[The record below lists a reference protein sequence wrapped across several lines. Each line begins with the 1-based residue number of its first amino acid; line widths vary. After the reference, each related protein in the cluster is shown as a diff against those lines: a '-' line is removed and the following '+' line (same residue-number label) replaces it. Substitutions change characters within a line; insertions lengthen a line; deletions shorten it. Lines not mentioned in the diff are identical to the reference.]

1 MENFVHLHVH
11 TEYSLLDGAGK
22 IEELVAKAKELGMES
37 IAITDHGVM
46 YGVVDF
52 YKQAKKHGVKPIIGC
67 EVYVAPRT
75 MGDRDPKLDA
85 GQYHM
90 VLLAENEE
98 GYNNL
103 IKLVSMGF
111 TEGFYYKP
119 RVDIETL
126 RKYSKGII
134 ALSACLAGAIPENIV
149 NGNYE
154 AAKAA
159 ALLYNDVFGEGNF
172 YLELQDHG
180 IKEQSLVNQEVIRLS
195 RETGIPLVATNDVH
209 YVKKEDAAVQDIL
222 LCIQTGKTVL
232 EEDRLKFQ
240 GQEFY
245 LKSPED
251 MYELFKY
258 IPEALENTEKIA
270 EKCSLDFSFGQVHL
284 PVFDVPEGYTSDTY
298 IRKLCYDGLEKKY
311 GGITDELKDRAE
323 HELSVITSMGYSD
336 YYLIVWDYV
345 KFAKDNGIMVGPGR
359 GSGAGS
365 LVAYCLGITNIDPIK
380 YNLIF
385 ERFLNPERIS
395 MPDFDVDFCYERR
408 QEVIDY
414 VVGKYG
420 KDRVAQIITF
430 GTMAARAA
438 IRDVGRALDIPYAQV
453 DLIAKKIPF
462 EIGMTIEKA
471 LAANSELRK
480 LYEEDEGA
488 KHLID
493 MSKAVEGMPRHSST
507 HAAGVVISEKAIT
520 EYVPLQ
526 MNEDVITT
534 QFAMGTLEE
543 LGLLKMDFLGLRT
556 LTVIRDTLRLIEEK
570 GAEVPDV
577 DNLKYDDPNIFRM
590 ISQGDTY
597 GVFQLESGGMVQ
609 CFKELKPNCLEDI
622 IAGISLYRPGAM
634 DQIPMYIR
642 NKHNP
647 DKIRYMH
654 PALEHILDV
663 TYGCIIYQEQVMQI
677 VRDLGGYSMGR
688 SDIVRR
694 AMGKKK
700 ADVMAKE
707 RENFINGIVDEAGN
721 IVVAGCVRN
730 GIPAKTAAEI
740 FDEVAKFAGY
750 GFNKSHAAAYAI
762 IAYQT
767 AWLKYYYPV
776 EFSAALITSVMG
788 NTKKVAE
795 YIQHCK
801 GIGIEVLPPDINES
815 SVSFTV
821 RENKIR
827 FGLAAV
833 KNVGINAILSII
845 KARKERSRFEGL
857 YDFLQKI
864 DYSVINKRTVES
876 LIKCGAFDRF
886 GVYRS
891 RMLAVYEKLI
901 DSIQLQKKINVEGQI
916 SLFDTMEES
925 GNLIGNIYPE
935 IKEHPKKNL
944 LAMEK
949 EMIGLY
955 ISGHPLEE
963 YELEL
968 KSSVTVTTAD
978 LLTDIESETQNM
990 GNNPELDGKKV
1001 TMGGIITSV
1010 KQKTTK
1016 TNNMM
1021 AFVELEDLYG
1031 TLEIIVFPKTYERF
1045 KNLLLQ
1051 DSIVL
1056 VGGRISQKEEEAAKI
1071 ICDTVAPLKKYM
1083 GKKLYIK
1090 INTELQPGIIE
1101 KLETLLIEHRGIQ
1114 PVILVNEADGP
1125 KGKRQVIKVDSSI
1138 WVDINDILLND
1149 LKEVAG
1155 QDCVVAK

>member
-1 MENFVHLHVH
+1 
-11 TEYSLLDGAGK
+11 
-22 IEELVAKAKELGMES
+22 
-37 IAITDHGVM
+37 
-46 YGVVDF
+46 
-52 YKQAKKHGVKPIIGC
+52 
-67 EVYVAPRT
+67 
-75 MGDRDPKLDA
+75 
-85 GQYHM
+85 
-90 VLLAENEE
+90 
-98 GYNNL
+98 
-103 IKLVSMGF
+103 
-111 TEGFYYKP
+111 
-119 RVDIETL
+119 
-126 RKYSKGII
+126 
-134 ALSACLAGAIPENIV
+134 
-149 NGNYE
+149 
-154 AAKAA
+154 
-159 ALLYNDVFGEGNF
+159 
-172 YLELQDHG
+172 
-180 IKEQSLVNQEVIRLS
+180 
-195 RETGIPLVATNDVH
+195 
-209 YVKKEDAAVQDIL
+209 
-222 LCIQTGKTVL
+222 
-232 EEDRLKFQ
+232 
-240 GQEFY
+240 
-245 LKSPED
+245 
-251 MYELFKY
+251 
-258 IPEALENTEKIA
+258 
-270 EKCSLDFSFGQVHL
+270 
-284 PVFDVPEGYTSDTY
+284 
-298 IRKLCYDGLEKKY
+298 
-311 GGITDELKDRAE
+311 
-323 HELSVITSMGYSD
+323 
-336 YYLIVWDYV
+336 
-345 KFAKDNGIMVGPGR
+345 
-359 GSGAGS
+359 
-365 LVAYCLGITNIDPIK
+365 
-380 YNLIF
+380 
-385 ERFLNPERIS
+385 
-395 MPDFDVDFCYERR
+395 
-408 QEVIDY
+408 
-414 VVGKYG
+414 
-420 KDRVAQIITF
+420 
-430 GTMAARAA
+430 
-438 IRDVGRALDIPYAQV
+438 
-453 DLIAKKIPF
+453 
-462 EIGMTIEKA
+462 
-471 LAANSELRK
+471 
-480 LYEEDEGA
+480 
-488 KHLID
+488 
-493 MSKAVEGMPRHSST
+493 
-507 HAAGVVISEKAIT
+507 
-520 EYVPLQ
+520 
-526 MNEDVITT
+526 
-534 QFAMGTLEE
+534 MGTLEE

-721 IVVAGCVRN
+721 ILVAGCVRN

-845 KARKERSRFEGL
+845 KARQERSRFEGL

-901 DSIQLQKKINVEGQI
+901 DSIQLQKKTNVEGQI

-925 GNLIGNIYPE
+925 RNLIGNIYPE
-935 IKEHPKKNL
+935 INEHPKKNL

>member
-721 IVVAGCVRN
+721 ILVAGCVRN

-901 DSIQLQKKINVEGQI
+901 DSIQLQKKTNVEGQI

-925 GNLIGNIYPE
+925 RNLIGNIYPE
-935 IKEHPKKNL
+935 INEHPKKNL

>member
-1 MENFVHLHVH
+1 MKKFVHLHVH
-11 TEYSLLDGAGK
+11 TEYSLLDGAGR
-22 IEELVAKAKELGMES
+22 IESIIAKAKELGMES

-52 YKQAKKHGVKPIIGC
+52 YKQAKKYGIKPLIGC

-75 MGDRDPKLDA
+75 MCDRDPKLDSR
-85 GQYHM
+85 QYHL
-90 VLLAENEE
+90 VLLAKNEE

-103 IKLVSMGF
+103 IRLVSMGF

-119 RVDIETL
+119 RVDMEVL
-126 RKYSKGII
+126 SKYSGGLV
-134 ALSACLAGAIPENIV
+134 ALSACLAGAVPEYIM

-154 AAKAA
+154 TAKNI
-159 ALLYNDVFGEGNF
+159 ALSYSEIFGEGNF

-180 IKEQSLVNQEVIRLS
+180 IKEQSLVNQEVVRMS

-209 YVKKEDAAVQDIL
+209 YVEKEDAAAQDIL
-222 LCIQTGKTVL
+222 LCIQTGKTVFD
-232 EEDRLKFQ
+232 EDRLRFQ

-245 LKSPED
+245 LKSPDE
-251 MYELFKY
+251 MHELFKY
-258 IPEALENTEKIA
+258 IPEALANTAKIA
-270 EKCSLDFSFGQVHL
+270 EKCSMDFSFGQVHL
-284 PVFDVPEGYTSDTY
+284 PAFDVPEGYTSDTY
-298 IRKLCYDGLEKKY
+298 IRKLCYDGLEKRY
-311 GGITDELKDRAE
+311 TEVTDELKERAE
-323 HELSVITSMGYSD
+323 YELSVIIRMGYSD

-365 LVAYCLGITNIDPIK
+365 LVAYCIGITNIDPIK
-380 YNLIF
+380 YKLIF

-414 VVGKYG
+414 VVRKYG

-438 IRDVGRALDIPYAQV
+438 IRDVGRALNIPYAQV
-453 DLIAKKIPF
+453 DMIAKKIPF
-462 EIGMTIEKA
+462 EIGMTIERA
-471 LAANSELRK
+471 MDINPELRK
-480 LYEEDEGA
+480 LYSEDESA
-488 KHLID
+488 RQLID
-493 MSKAVEGMPRHSST
+493 MSKVVEGMARHSST
-507 HAAGVVISEKAIT
+507 HAAGVVISKKAVT

-534 QFAMGTLEE
+534 QFTMGTLEE

-556 LTVIRDTLRLIEEK
+556 LTVIRDTIELIKAKGEE
-570 GAEVPDV
+570 APDL
-577 DNLKYDDPNIFRM
+577 DNMDYDDAKVYKM
-590 ISQGDTY
+590 ISQGETY
-597 GVFQLESGGMVQ
+597 GVFQLESAGMTQ

-634 DQIPMYIR
+634 DQIPMYIT
-642 NKHNP
+642 NKNNP
-647 DKIRYMH
+647 DKIQYIH

-688 SDIVRR
+688 SDLVRR

-707 RENFINGIVDEAGN
+707 RENFINGIVDESGSV
-721 IVVAGCVRN
+721 IVAGCVRN
-730 GIPAKTAAEI
+730 GIPDKIAADI

-788 NTKKVAE
+788 SSKKVAE

-801 GIGIEVLPPDINES
+801 NLGIEVLPPDVNES

-821 RENKIR
+821 KENKIR

-833 KNVGINAILSII
+833 KNVGINAIHSII
-845 KARKERSRFEGL
+845 TARQEKGRFEGL

-864 DYSVINKRTVES
+864 DYSLINKRTVES
-876 LIKCGAFDRF
+876 LIKCGAFDCF
-886 GVYRS
+886 HVYRS
-891 RMLAVYEKLI
+891 RMLAVYEKLME
-901 DSIQLQKKINVEGQI
+901 SIQGQKKNNVEGQI
-916 SLFDTMEES
+916 SLFDTMEE
-925 GNLIGNIYPE
+925 NIDIVGNIFPE
-935 IKEHPKKNL
+935 INEYPKRNL
-944 LAMEK
+944 LSMEK

-963 YELEL
+963 YKSELEA
-968 KSSVTVTTAD
+968 SVTVTTAEFV
-978 LLTDIESETQNM
+978 TDNESEVQDA
-990 GNNPELDGKKV
+990 GEKFDLDGKKV
-1001 TMGGIITSV
+1001 TIGGIIVSV

-1031 TLEIIVFPKTYERF
+1031 TTEIIVFPKTYDRCR
-1045 KNLLLQ
+1045 NLLIQ
-1051 DSIVL
+1051 DAIVL
-1056 VGGRISQKEEEAAKI
+1056 VEGRISQKEEEAAKI
-1071 ICDTVAPLKKYM
+1071 ICDTVKPLKKYM

-1090 INTELQPGIIE
+1090 VNTALQPEIIE
-1101 KLETLLIEHRGIQ
+1101 KLKKVLTEYKGVQ
-1114 PVILVNEADGP
+1114 QVILVNEAN
-1125 KGKRQVIKVDSSI
+1125 KINGKSQVMKADSSI
-1138 WVDINDILLND
+1138 WVDISDKLLAD

-1155 QDCVVAK
+1155 SECVVVK

>member
-159 ALLYNDVFGEGNF
+159 ALLYNDVFGEGSF

-298 IRKLCYDGLEKKY
+298 IRKLCYDGLKKKY

-721 IVVAGCVRN
+721 ILVAGCVRN

-935 IKEHPKKNL
+935 INEHPKKNL